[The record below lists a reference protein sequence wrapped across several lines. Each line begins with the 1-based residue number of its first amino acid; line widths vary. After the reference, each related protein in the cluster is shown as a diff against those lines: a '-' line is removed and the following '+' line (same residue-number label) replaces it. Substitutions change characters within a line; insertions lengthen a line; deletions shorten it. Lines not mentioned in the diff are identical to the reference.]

1 MNTNI
6 WMKKYAAILGS
17 TLVGL
22 MLATAAYAAVESV
35 TAEVTFAGP
44 ISMVAVN
51 QLQFG
56 VIDEALNLE
65 VITIDTAD
73 GVSGTGLPLMIQGTP
88 LAADLTITATAGP
101 TLSILVDAIVPGA
114 GYTLTVFRCKYAA
127 EAEAD
132 CDVGGY
138 TATAVGA
145 SATLKIGATL
155 TGDNTAT
162 AGNADGSFNVTVV
175 YQ

>member
-6 WMKKYAAILGS
+6 LMKRFLAILGS

-22 MLATAAYAAVESV
+22 MLATAAYATVESV

-44 ISMVAVN
+44 ISFAPVN

-56 VIDEALNLE
+56 VIDEVLNLE
-65 VITIDTAD
+65 DITIDTAD
-73 GVSGTGLPLMIQGTP
+73 GTSGSGLSLILGGTQ

-101 TLSILVDAIVPGA
+101 TLSILVDAILPGA
-114 GYTLTVFRCKYAA
+114 GYTLTLFRCKYAA
-127 EAEAD
+127 EGEAA

-162 AGNADGSFNVTVV
+162 AGNADGTFDLTIV